1 MILMIVDITS
11 KIDDSTKTG
20 TYTND
25 VTAVRRDN
33 QLNNWRK
40 KLCALDPK
48 FEYYPEASKTCLYVK
63 EKSKQQTLSIFKDTA
78 IKITTEGQRHLGAVP
93 PNTNMSMFRTR
104 LIYS

>member
-11 KIDDSTKTG
+11 KIDDSKKTG

-33 QLNNWRK
+33 QLNNWR
-40 KLCALDPK
+40 K

>member
-1 MILMIVDITS
+1 MIVDITS

-25 VTAVRRDN
+25 VMAVRKDN
-33 QLNNWRK
+33 QLNNWWK
-40 KLCALDPK
+40 KLCALGPK
-48 FEYYPEASKTCLYVK
+48 FEYYPEGSKTCLYVK
-63 EKSKQQTLSIFKDTA
+63 EKAKQQTLSIFKDTA